1 MRWVLFD
8 WGGTLMSEDGPLD
21 LPMALWP
28 EVRAI
33 DGARDTLD
41 RVARM
46 GRVGVATNA
55 SVSTRGMIETAL
67 ARVGLRE
74 FVSEI
79 FCFTELGV
87 RKSDPAFWRRVL
99 ERLAIDPSRVAMVGD
114 SLAEDVIPPRQAGI
128 FSIWFDAAGRQPVGP
143 FDHPVVHELV
153 EVVPILQQLGTPDER
168 PASASPAAGRARKR

>member
-33 DGARDTLD
+33 DGARETLD
-41 RVARM
+41 RVARTARI
-46 GRVGVATNA
+46 GIATNA
-55 SVSTRGMIETAL
+55 SASTRGMIETAL
-67 ARVGLRE
+67 GRVGLRQL
-74 FVSEI
+74 VSEI
-79 FCFTELGV
+79 FCFTEMGV

-114 SLAEDVIPPRQAGI
+114 SLDEDVIPPRQAGI
-128 FSIWFDAAGRQPVGP
+128 FSIWFDAAGRRPAGS
-143 FDHPVVHELV
+143 FEHPVVQRLV
-153 EVVPILQQLGTPDER
+153 DVVPILER
-168 PASASPAAGRARKR
+168 PGTSGS

>member
-33 DGARDTLD
+33 DGARDTLE

-46 GRVGVATNA
+46 ARIGIATNA
-55 SVSTRGMIETAL
+55 SVSTRGQIETAL
-67 ARVGLRE
+67 GRAGLRE
-74 FVSEI
+74 LISEI

-87 RKSDPAFWRRVL
+87 RKSDPAYWRGVL
-99 ERLAIDPSRVAMVGD
+99 ERLGVDPSRVAMIGD

-128 FSIWFDAAGRQPVGP
+128 FSIWFDAAGRQPAEVV
-143 FDHPVVHELV
+143 DYPVVHRLTD
-153 EVVPILQQLGTPDER
+153 VVPILESL
-168 PASASPAAGRARKR
+168 AAAAPRRSGI

>member
-33 DGARDTLD
+33 DGARDTLE

-46 GRVGVATNA
+46 ASIGVATNA
-55 SVSTRGMIETAL
+55 SVSTRAHIETAL
-67 ARVGLRE
+67 GRAGLRE
-74 FVSEI
+74 LVSEI
-79 FCFTELGV
+79 FCFTEMGV

-99 ERLAIDPSRVAMVGD
+99 ERLAVDPSSVAMVGD
-114 SLAEDVIPPRQAGI
+114 SLAEDVIPARRAGI
-128 FSIWFDAAGRQPVGP
+128 FAIWFDAAGRQPGP
-143 FDHPVVHELV
+143 LEHPVVHHLF
-153 EVVPILQQLGTPDER
+153 EVVPILEQQPGTP
-168 PASASPAAGRARKR
+168 GL

>member
-1 MRWVLFD
+1 MLWVLFD

-33 DGARDTLD
+33 DGARDTLE

-46 GRVGVATNA
+46 ARIGIATNA
-55 SVSTRGMIETAL
+55 SVSTRDQIRDAL
-67 ARVGLRE
+67 GRAGLRE
-74 FVSEI
+74 LVSEI
-79 FCFTELGV
+79 FCFAEMGV

-128 FSIWFDAAGRQPVGP
+128 FSIWFDAAGRPRAEP
-143 FDHPVVHELV
+143 FDHPVVQRLV
-153 EVVPILQQLGTPDER
+153 DVVPILESL
-168 PASASPAAGRARKR
+168 A